1 MVKTIVEP
9 LEGFEDIF
17 DELNAKK
24 AGLEEEKTAAIEQA
38 LAEVDAKF
46 VEKLNRIDRALETVS
61 QVSEVE
67 VEDEAEVA
75 EEVVEGE
82 VAEEV
87 VE

>member
-24 AGLEEEKTAAIEQA
+24 AGLEADKAVAIEQA
-38 LAEVDAKF
+38 IAEVDAKF
-46 VEKLNRIDRALETVS
+46 VEKLDRIEKALATVS
-61 QVSEVE
+61 EAKEIE
-67 VEDEAEVA
+67 VEDEEVV

-87 VE
+87 AE

>member
-24 AGLEEEKTAAIEQA
+24 AGLEAEKAAAVEQA

-46 VEKLNRIDRALETVS
+46 VEKLDRIENALATVS
-61 QVSEVE
+61 EAKEIEVE
-67 VEDEAEVA
+67 NEEVVEEVVEDEVA
-75 EEVVEGE
+75 EEV
-82 VAEEV
+82 AE
-87 VE
+87 